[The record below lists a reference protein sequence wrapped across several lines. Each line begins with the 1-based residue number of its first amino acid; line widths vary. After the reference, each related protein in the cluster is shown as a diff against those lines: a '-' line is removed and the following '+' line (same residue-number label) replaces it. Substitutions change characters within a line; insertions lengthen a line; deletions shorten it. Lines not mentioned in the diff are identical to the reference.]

1 METTKKRK
9 KVTVFDVVVYGIAI
23 ILLIIVAYPLLLVL
37 SCSIS
42 DPALVATGE
51 VTFLPKGI
59 NFDGYRQ
66 IFKNPDI
73 LIGYGN
79 SIFYTV
85 AGTLVNLVVTVPA
98 GYVLTKKIVPGN
110 KLFMTLFMITMYFSG
125 GLIPTF
131 LLVNNMGL
139 YNGYVLTKKIVPGNK
154 LFMTLFMITMYF
166 SGGLIPTFLLVNNM
180 GLYNTRFVLLI
191 LGAFNCYNC
200 IICRSFFAAL
210 PKELEEAAEID
221 GCSPITTFIKIVLP
235 LSKALLGVMVLY
247 FAVVPLSKALL
258 GVMVLYFAVVHW
270 NSYFNGM
277 VYIKDDAL
285 QPLQVFLRRMLVLAQ
300 MQADMDAEAAEAA
313 QNAANLEALMR
324 YAVIV
329 VSSLPLLII
338 YPFLQKYFDK
348 GVLIGSVK
356 G

>member
-79 SIFYTV
+79 SMFYTV
-85 AGTLVNLVVTVPA
+85 VGTLVNLVVTVPA
-98 GYVLTKKIVPGN
+98 
-110 KLFMTLFMITMYFSG
+110 
-125 GLIPTF
+125 
-131 LLVNNMGL
+131 
-139 YNGYVLTKKIVPGNK
+139 GYVLTKKIVPGNK

-247 FAVVPLSKALL
+247 FAVV
-258 GVMVLYFAVVHW
+258 HW